1 MDYIIKLN
9 YFGEFCAL
17 MAALCWSIAV
27 IVFKSASNTIS
38 PILIV
43 ALKNSIALIFFII
56 TFIVF
61 DIPFWHDAFSNFD
74 YLKIVLSGLLGMGL
88 GDILFITA
96 LSRIGANRVAIVNCF
111 EPAVIYIFSIFI
123 LGTVLTMQQLIGFS
137 VVIISLFIISYENDY
152 DDIALTDKSSGLFMQ
167 IMAIILSSIG
177 IVIIKPVLSKV
188 TYSIE
193 LQIWVTVFRLF
204 PGFIFA
210 WIVFLVQNNKSDLIK
225 PLKNNSVMIGKLI
238 LSSGLG
244 TFIALSF
251 WIIGYANIEKP
262 PVASIIGQTSV
273 IFISIL
279 SWYILKEK
287 ISRLRIISML
297 VAILGVLLITIK

>member
-1 MDYIIKLN
+1 
-9 YFGEFCAL
+9 

-43 ALKNSIALIFFII
+43 ALKNSIALILFIISFFI
-56 TFIVF
+56 F
-61 DIPFWHDAFSNFD
+61 DISFLQDVFSDLD
-74 YLKIVLSGLLGMGL
+74 YFKIIFSGLLGMGL

-96 LSRIGANRVAIVNCF
+96 LSRIGASRVAIVNCF

-123 LGTVLTMQQLIGFS
+123 LGTVLTMQQLIGFLI
-137 VVIISLFIISYENDY
+137 VIISLFIISYEKDY
-152 DDIALTDKSSGLFMQ
+152 DDISLKTKRSGLFMQ

-177 IVIIKPVLSKV
+177 IVIIKPILSKV
-188 TYSIE
+188 AHSIE

-204 PGFIFA
+204 PGFVFA
-210 WIVFLVQNNKSDLIK
+210 WIVFLIQNNKSDLIK
-225 PLKNNSVMIGKLI
+225 PLKNNLAMIGKLI

-279 SWYILKEK
+279 SWCILKEK
-287 ISRLRIISML
+287 ISRIRIFSML
-297 VAILGVLLITIK
+297 VAIVGVLLITIK